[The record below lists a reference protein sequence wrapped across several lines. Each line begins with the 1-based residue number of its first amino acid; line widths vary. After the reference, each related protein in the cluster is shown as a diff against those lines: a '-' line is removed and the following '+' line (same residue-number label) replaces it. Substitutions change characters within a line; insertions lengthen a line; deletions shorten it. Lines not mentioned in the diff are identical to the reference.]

1 MRNRTILNRAN
12 KILEQLQK
20 LQTKTEQLLRD
31 AKYYESEEHDDHIED
46 VLVTLDGLASFDLED
61 SLVIA
66 ENIELERGN

>member
-1 MRNRTILNRAN
+1 MRNRTILNKAN
-12 KILEQLQK
+12 EILKQLQK
-20 LQTKTEQLLRD
+20 LQSKTEQLLRD

-66 ENIELERGN
+66 ENIELER

>member
-20 LQTKTEQLLRD
+20 LQIKTEQLLRD
-31 AKYYESEEHDDHIED
+31 AKYYESEEHDDHIEY

>member
-1 MRNRTILNRAN
+1 MRNRTILNKAN
-12 KILEQLQK
+12 EILKQLQK
-20 LQTKTEQLLRD
+20 LQLKTEQLLRD

>member
-1 MRNRTILNRAN
+1 MRYI
-12 KILEQLQK
+12 KWEI
-20 LQTKTEQLLRD
+20 EQLLRD

-46 VLVTLDGLASFDLED
+46 VLVTLDSLASFDLED

>member
-12 KILEQLQK
+12 KIFEQLQK
-20 LQTKTEQLLRD
+20 LQVKTEQLLRD
-31 AKYYESEEHDDHIED
+31 AKYYESEVHDDHIED